1 MMKVEFYKHNI
12 GKTEI
17 SRVNE
22 VLKTVFLTTGRV
34 VGEFEE
40 KFSNYLNCKYTVG
53 VTSCTAALHLS
64 LLAYD
69 IGLGDEVI
77 TTPLSF
83 VATSN
88 SILHAQA
95 KPVFVDV
102 EPDTGNIDV
111 DLIEPA
117 ITKKTK
123 AIMPVHLYGQMCD
136 MKKISKIADKHGLRI
151 IEDCAHC
158 IEAEREGVRPAQ
170 LSDAACFSFYA
181 TKSLNCGEGGAISTN
196 NSKIVDKLKSL
207 RLHGMNKGAENR
219 YTEKKYQ
226 HWDQDILGWKYNLDN
241 IKAALLVSQIDR
253 LDGYWR
259 RRQEIYNLYKNGL
272 QDLKQV
278 KMPIIIGKSALH
290 LFTIWVDP
298 PKRDN
303 ILHALQRKGIGVA
316 VNYRAI
322 HNLRFYKKKFGF
334 ELNDF
339 PNAQL
344 IGSSTVSLPFYPKLT
359 NKEIKY
365 TIEILNKVL
374 KST

>member
-1 MMKVEFYKHNI
+1 MKVEFYKHNI
-12 GKTEI
+12 GKEEI
-17 SRVNE
+17 KRVNK
-22 VLKTVFLTTGRV
+22 VLKTIFLTTGKV
-34 VGEFEE
+34 VEEFEN
-40 KFSNYLNCKYTVG
+40 KFSKYLGCKYTIG
-53 VTSCTAALHLS
+53 VTSCTAALHLG

-69 IGLGDEVI
+69 IGPGDEVI
-77 TTPLSF
+77 TTPMSF

-88 SILHAQA
+88 SILHAGA

-111 DLIEPA
+111 NLIESA

-136 MKKISKIADKHGLRI
+136 IKKMRRLANKYGLKI

-170 LSDAACFSFYA
+170 LSDVACFSFYA

-196 NSKIVDKLKSL
+196 DSKIVGKLKSL
-207 RLHGMNKGAENR
+207 RLHGMDKGAENR
-219 YTEKKYQ
+219 YTSKKYH
-226 HWDQDILGWKYNLDN
+226 HWDLDILGWKYNLDN
-241 IKAALLVSQIDR
+241 IKAALLVPQIDR
-253 LDGYWR
+253 LDNYWH
-259 RRQEIYNLYKNGL
+259 RRQEVYNIYKDGL
-272 QDLKQV
+272 KDLNQV
-278 KMPIIIGKSALH
+278 KLPRIIGKSALH

-298 PKRDN
+298 SQRDD

-322 HNLRFYKKKFGF
+322 HGLKFYKKEFGF
-334 ELNDF
+334 KSSNF

-344 IGSSTVSLPFYPKLT
+344 IGDATISLPFYPRLT
-359 NKEIKY
+359 NNEIKY
-365 TIEILNKVL
+365 VIEILQKVL
-374 KST
+374 K

>member
-12 GKTEI
+12 GKEEI
-17 SRVNE
+17 NRVNE
-22 VLKTVFLTTGRV
+22 VLKTIFLTTGKV
-34 VGEFEE
+34 VEEFEDE
-40 KFSNYLNCKYTVG
+40 FSKYLGCKYTIG
-53 VTSCTAALHLS
+53 VTSCTAALHLG

-69 IGLGDEVI
+69 IGPGDEVI
-77 TTPLSF
+77 TTPMSF

-88 SILHAQA
+88 SILHAGA

-111 DLIEPA
+111 NLIESA

-136 MKKISKIADKHGLRI
+136 MKKMRKLANKYDLRI

-158 IEAEREGVRPAQ
+158 IEAGREGVRPAQ
-170 LSDAACFSFYA
+170 LSDVACFSFYA

-196 NSKIVDKLKSL
+196 DCKIVDKLKSL
-207 RLHGMNKGAENR
+207 RLHGMDKGAENR
-219 YTEKKYQ
+219 YTSKKYH
-226 HWDQDILGWKYNLDN
+226 HWDLDILGWKYNLDN
-241 IKAALLVSQIDR
+241 IKAALLVSQIGK
-253 LDGYWR
+253 LDNYWHC
-259 RRQEIYNLYKNGL
+259 RQEIYNIYKNGL
-272 QDLKQV
+272 KDLKQV
-278 KMPIIIGKSALH
+278 KLPRIIGKSALH

-298 PKRDN
+298 SKRDD
-303 ILHALQRKGIGVA
+303 ILHTLQRKGIGVA

-322 HNLRFYKKKFGF
+322 HSLKFYKKEYGF
-334 ELNDF
+334 KSNNF

-344 IGSSTVSLPFYPKLT
+344 IGGSTISLPLYPKLT

-365 TIEILNKVL
+365 VIEILHKVL
-374 KST
+374 K